1 MKHLFTYTE
10 HINEQARLF
19 TKLLPKIEPWM
30 VKNLKPAYN
39 AFKKEVGEVA
49 SKVGKVFSGKLSIKD
64 WENIWDD
71 LRKVNDDFDYLH
83 HRSAQEGSFYVSS
96 HAFYLHPE
104 TGMLVHNEKLS
115 GFRDNPLESK
125 EIVQKQIVDKIK
137 KAIEEAD
144 MSLKVYF
151 ETKGDDYSVII
162 SDL

>member
-49 SKVGKVFSGKLSIKD
+49 SKVSKAFSGKLSKKD
-64 WENIWDD
+64 WENIWTK
-71 LRKVNDDFDYLH
+71 LREVNDDFDNLH
-83 HRSAQEGSFYVSS
+83 SAHPEGSFFVSS

-104 TGMLVHNEKLS
+104 TGMLVHHGKLS

-137 KAIEEAD
+137 KVIEEAD